1 MPAGRPSEYKDE
13 YNELVD
19 DYLQDCIDSYDNGKR
34 EVKLPTVGGF
44 ALMIGV
50 NKQTLYNW
58 GAEHPEFL
66 DSLNKIVEEQQN
78 RLINQGLA
86 GNYNSTIAK
95 LILSSNHGMSEKTE
109 NKTDITSGGDK
120 IAFQW
125 QQEQSQ

>member
-1 MPAGRPSEYKDE
+1 MPVGRPTSYKEE
-13 YNELVD
+13 YNDLVD
-19 DYLQDCIDSYDNGKR
+19 DYLKDCIDSYDNGKR
-34 EVKLPTVGGF
+34 DVKLPTIGGF
-44 ALMIGV
+44 ALMVGV

-58 GAEHPEFL
+58 GEEHPQFL

-109 NKTDITSGGDK
+109 NKTDITTGGDK

-125 QQEQSQ
+125 QKE

>member
-1 MPAGRPSEYKDE
+1 MTAGRPTSYKEE
-13 YNELVD
+13 YNDLVD
-19 DYLQDCIDSYDNGKR
+19 VYLKECIDSYKNGKR
-34 EVKLPTVGGF
+34 DVKLPTVGGF
-44 ALMIGV
+44 ALMVGV

-58 GAEHPEFL
+58 GEEHPEFL

-109 NKTDITSGGDK
+109 NKTDITTGGDK

-125 QQEQSQ
+125 QKE